1 MRDYRHRTRPVFIL
15 IAARFFSIMSIN
27 YRTLVLAGVILACLV
42 LGISPAAA
50 DTTQYR
56 VYSEPS
62 GATFC
67 VDYHCGYTT
76 PDDFAVSPDTW
87 HTITVSMAGYQTW
100 STYENVGSP
109 GTDVINAIL
118 VPNPPSYGW
127 LDLNSFGADIYI
139 DSVYYGNG
147 EQTIPLAP
155 GSHTLLLKKPGY
167 YDSTT
172 QISITAGETYPTA
185 IGMAP
190 YTQSPIY
197 GDLQIQSVPPG
208 AAVYVNNNYQ
218 GITYPGDPVY
228 VTQLAPGTYTVNL
241 AMQDYQP
248 FTQTAV
254 VQAGITKQITA
265 PMVPSSPGTAPDTTG
280 QLIVGSTPSGAGIY
294 LDNKYSGVTPIVLA
308 NIPAGSHTLV
318 LRQGGY
324 QDWTSTVIVTGG
336 GYAEVSGT
344 LVSGSTPAKPAPA
357 NPVPQPTKSGLA
369 VFIPLAGVGICGAF
383 VLLRMKE

>member
-1 MRDYRHRTRPVFIL
+1 
-15 IAARFFSIMSIN
+15 MSMH
-27 YRTLVLAGVILACLV
+27 YRTLAVASVILACLV

-50 DTTQYR
+50 DATQFR

-62 GATFC
+62 GAIFC
-67 VDYHCGYTT
+67 VDYHCGYIT
-76 PDDFAVSPDTW
+76 PDDFAVSPDSW

-100 STYENVGSP
+100 STYDNVGST
-109 GTDVINAIL
+109 GTEVINAIL
-118 VPNPPSYGW
+118 VTNPPAYGY
-127 LDLNSFGADIYI
+127 LGINPFSADIYI
-139 DSVYYGNG
+139 DNIYYGNG

-155 GSHTLLLKKPGY
+155 GSHTLLLKKSGY

-172 QISITAGETYPTA
+172 QFSIAAGETFPTA
-185 IGMAP
+185 IGMVP
-190 YTQSPIY
+190 YPQSPTY

-218 GITYPGDPVY
+218 GITYNGDPVY
-228 VTQLAPGTYTVNL
+228 VTQLAPGTYTISL

-248 FTQTAV
+248 YTETAV

-265 PMVPSSPGTAPDTTG
+265 PMIPSAPGSAPDNTG
-280 QLIVGSTPSGAGIY
+280 QLIVGSTPAGAGIY
-294 LDNKYSGVTPIVLA
+294 LDNKYSGVTPVVLA

-324 QDWTSTVIVTGG
+324 QDWTSAVTVTGG

-344 LVSGSTPAKPAPA
+344 LVSGTSPAKPAPG
-357 NPVPQPTKSGLA
+357 NSVPQPTKSGLT
-369 VFIPLAGVGICGAF
+369 VVIPLAGIGICCAL
-383 VLLRMKE
+383 VLLRKKE